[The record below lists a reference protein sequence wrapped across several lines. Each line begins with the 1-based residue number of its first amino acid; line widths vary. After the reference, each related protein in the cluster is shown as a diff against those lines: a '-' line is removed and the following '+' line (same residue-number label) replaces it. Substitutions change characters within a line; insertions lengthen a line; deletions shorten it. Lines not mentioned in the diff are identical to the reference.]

1 MRREPIAAGLRQTQR
16 HPKAASLLDAGG
28 HGMEGGVS
36 AADAMAVRDI
46 NGPRPGRFPSGNR
59 YRRVPP
65 GGPASPLLAEAMLT
79 SLIAV
84 FLVIATGWFLKVR
97 GIVGPSHW
105 LGVERLTY
113 QVLFPAVVI
122 HTLAVADLSRL
133 PVLAMGLS
141 LVLAILIVAALLL
154 LSRPMLARAGIDGPA
169 FTSIFQGSVRWNTF
183 VALALAAGLQG
194 RDGTTLMAIAVAAM
208 IPLLNVMCVLV
219 LSRFAHGRP
228 MGPLA
233 TVRSIAFNP
242 FIWSSAVGLVLNQ
255 CQWMLPTAI
264 VSYLDVMGRAA
275 LGVGLLAVGAGLD
288 LRSLAR
294 PRTAHLVAVTTK
306 LVVMPLLAW
315 TIARHLGLNGPA
327 LTMTVVAASVPTA
340 TAAYF
345 LARDLGGDA
354 PLMAEITTLQT
365 LLALGTLPLAVLF
378 LG

>member
-1 MRREPIAAGLRQTQR
+1 
-16 HPKAASLLDAGG
+16 
-28 HGMEGGVS
+28 
-36 AADAMAVRDI
+36 
-46 NGPRPGRFPSGNR
+46 
-59 YRRVPP
+59 
-65 GGPASPLLAEAMLT
+65 MLT

-84 FLVIATGWFLKVR
+84 FLVLATGWLLKAR
-97 GIVGPSHW
+97 GLVAASHW
-105 LGVERLTY
+105 LGIERLTY

-122 HTLAVADLSRL
+122 HTLAVADLAKL
-133 PVLAMGLS
+133 PVLAMGMS
-141 LVLAILIVAALLL
+141 LVSAILLVATLLL
-154 LSRPMLARAGIDGPA
+154 LTRPLLARAGVDGPA

-228 MGPLA
+228 MSAAA
-233 TVRSIAFNP
+233 TIRSIALNP
-242 FIWSSAVGLVLNQ
+242 FIWSSVVGLLLNQ
-255 CQWMLPTAI
+255 LQWMLPAAI

-294 PRTAHLVAVTTK
+294 PRVAHLVAVVTK

-315 TIARHLGLNGPA
+315 TIARHLGLTGPA

-365 LLALGTLPLAVLF
+365 LLALGTLPLAVFF

>member
-1 MRREPIAAGLRQTQR
+1 MATCFHNGRRAR
-16 HPKAASLLDAGG
+16 
-28 HGMEGGVS
+28 
-36 AADAMAVRDI
+36 
-46 NGPRPGRFPSGNR
+46 RFPMGIDPHR
-59 YRRVPP
+59 LPAGAPAPP
-65 GGPASPLLAEAMLT
+65 LTAETMLT

-84 FLVIATGWFLKVR
+84 FLVIATGWFLKAR
-97 GIVGPSHW
+97 GIVAPNHW

-141 LVLAILIVAALLL
+141 LVLAILIVAGLLL
-154 LSRPMLARAGIDGPA
+154 LARPLLARAGVDGPA

-228 MGPLA
+228 MSPLA
-233 TVRSIAFNP
+233 TIRSIAFNP
-242 FIWSSAVGLVLNQ
+242 FIWSSAVGLLLNQ
-255 CQWMLPTAI
+255 LQWMLPAAI

-294 PRTAHLVAVTTK
+294 PRIAHVVAVVTK

-315 TIARHLGLNGPA
+315 TIARHLGLSGPA

-365 LLALGTLPLAVLF
+365 LLALATLPLAVLF
-378 LG
+378 LV